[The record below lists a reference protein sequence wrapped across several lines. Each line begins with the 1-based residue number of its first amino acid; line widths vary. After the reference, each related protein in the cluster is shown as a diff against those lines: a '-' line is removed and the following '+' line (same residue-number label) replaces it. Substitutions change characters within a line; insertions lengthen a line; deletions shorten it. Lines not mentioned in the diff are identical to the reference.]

1 MRHPYFTFVAIISL
15 VQVGFAQTNNFKDS
29 EAAENLVVRI
39 DVVGGSTNLSADK
52 KITFGLLEKTN
63 EANAL
68 IVYLPKM
75 QYFCE
80 MQLLDSNGIAM
91 PKTST
96 GEKYGDQFSSLKI
109 YSWESVNKRGHNTG
123 GSDRPDMTLSDTKVT
138 EGRDLPPVQEL
149 FKIKTAGNYKLS
161 LQFQVF
167 KRIGNG
173 TNHTFEIVRLPAVE
187 IPVMKSENEK

>member
-1 MRHPYFTFVAIISL
+1 MRHPYFTFMAIISL
-15 VQVGFAQTNNFKDS
+15 VQVGFAQANNFKDS
-29 EAAENLVVRI
+29 EAAENLFVRI
-39 DVVGGSTNLSADK
+39 YLVSGSTNLTAAK
-52 KITFGLLEKTN
+52 KITFGFLEKTN
-63 EANAL
+63 EANAQ

-80 MQLLDSNGIAM
+80 MQLLDSKGIAI

-96 GEKYGDQFSSLKI
+96 GEQYGDQFSSLKI

-123 GSDRPDMTLSDTKVT
+123 GSDRPDMTLSDTKAT

-173 TNHTFEIVRLPAVE
+173 PNHTFEIVQLPFVE
-187 IPVMKSENEK
+187 IPVVKSENE